1 MKGKRITWEKIETI
15 TTSAF
20 RETTINFLQ
29 NEDFMEIFTSDN
41 STMTK
46 IKKIMQVN
54 PEEWECYEGSR
65 NANGTITGYF
75 IKAPKKYVSLRK
87 PNKYRTISETERL
100 ARAEN
105 MKKCRRGRKKKT
117 QL

>member
-1 MKGKRITWEKIETI
+1 MKGKKVTWENIENI
-15 TTSAF
+15 ASNAF

-41 STMTK
+41 STMNK

-65 NANGTITGYF
+65 NTNGAITGYF

-87 PNKYRTISETERL
+87 PNKYKAISEAERL
-100 ARAEN
+100 ARVEN
-105 MKKCRRGRKKKT
+105 MKKCRERKKKKT